1 MPRRRLSVLSV
12 LTATAVPAAL
22 LALVPISPAPAQPAS
37 AAASAAAP
45 AARAAAAPAAAAAAE
60 RRGPRGSITMYVI
73 SGRPDL
79 VTGGDARV
87 AIAPIKRVRRT
98 TFRIRLN
105 GREVT
110 RTFAMRATGRYEGLV
125 TGLRV
130 GRNVLT
136 ATGPGRRTGRLVITN
151 HPNGGPVFTGPQL
164 GPYRCQE
171 GAADAQCNQPPTATL
186 LYKSSNPSRPGLQ
199 PYDRSNPP
207 DDVAT
212 TTTDRGVRVPFIVL
226 REDGYQDR
234 DRYTIMTLF
243 QPGKPWTR
251 WKPQRQFNHK
261 ILIPHGGNCGS
272 SYTPGT
278 PPLADYSGTLP
289 EETPGVTPS
298 YLTALGRG
306 FGVISTALANTGHN
320 CSVAMNAESLLMAK
334 EHFVERYGT
343 IRYTIGTGCSGGSI
357 AQHTVSNAYPGIYQG
372 LVTTCS
378 YPDTLSAGAQFADY
392 HLLRQ
397 YFEDPSRWAPGVV
410 WSPTQF
416 AQVEGHI
423 THLNAVVADEG
434 LYKAALDPENP
445 CSGTL
450 DTVAGDPSTRYDD
463 ETNPR
468 GVRCSVLDTLINQL
482 GPRPRSVWGAE
493 EQAAGRGFGGIP
505 FANAGVVY
513 GLGALRA
520 NEITTAQFL
529 DLNEAVGGLD
539 VDSRRT
545 DERTTGDPA
554 SVARAYRT
562 GLVNEA
568 NHLDQV
574 AMLNFGGPDP
584 GIAHDYAHAF
594 WTEER
599 LQRDQGHTDN
609 RVMWFGAA
617 PLIGDPRW
625 ANEALLAMDR
635 WLRAVERDRSRTPLA
650 RKIVVRKP
658 AGLTDRCANAP
669 GILEVPGEDDE
680 VDCVLPESAQLRLS
694 TPREVAGDSTLND
707 RLSCALRP
715 LARSEFD
722 FLLVPLTDSQW
733 ARLQA
738 VFPGGVCDYSVPG
751 IGQGPAETWLT
762 YSDADGDAVYGG
774 RNLPALPRRS
784 AEGWSSRSFR
794 EILRY

>member
-1 MPRRRLSVLSV
+1 MPRRLTVLI
-12 LTATAVPAAL
+12 ATTVPAAL
-22 LALVPISPAPAQPAS
+22 LAAVPLAPAPAQQP
-37 AAASAAAP
+37 
-45 AARAAAAPAAAAAAE
+45 AAPAAAAAAATTAAAGPTQAATAP

-73 SGRPDL
+73 SARPDL
-79 VTGGDARV
+79 VTAGDARV
-87 AIAPIKRVRRT
+87 AIAPLKRVKRT
-98 TFRIRLN
+98 KFTIRLN
-105 GREVT
+105 GRNVS
-110 RTFAMRATGRYEGLV
+110 RTFARRATGRYEGLL

-136 ATGPGRRTGRLVITN
+136 ARGPGRRTGRLVITN
-151 HPNGGPVFTGPQL
+151 HPNGGPVFSGPQL

-171 GAADAQCNQPPTATL
+171 GAVDAQCNQPATATL
-186 LYKSSNPSRPGLQ
+186 LYKSTDPRKPGLQ
-199 PYDRSNPP
+199 PYDRSDPP
-207 DDVAT
+207 NDVAT
-212 TTTDRGVRVPFIVL
+212 TTTDQGVRVPFIVL

-234 DRYTIMTLF
+234 DRYAILTLF
-243 QPGKPWTR
+243 QPGQRWTP
-251 WKPQRQFNHK
+251 WKPQRQFNGK

-272 SYTPGT
+272 SYAPGS

-334 EHFVERYGT
+334 ERFVERYGT

-357 AQHTVSNAYPGIYQG
+357 AQHTVANAYPGIYQG

-378 YPDTLSAGAQFADY
+378 YPDTLTAGAQFADY

-397 YFEDPSRWAPGVV
+397 YFEDPSRWGPGIL

-416 AQVEGHI
+416 AQVEGHV

-434 LYKAALDPENP
+434 LYKAALDPEHACP
-445 CSGTL
+445 GTL
-450 DTVAGDPSTRYDD
+450 DTVAGDPGTRYDD
-463 ETNPR
+463 ETNPA
-468 GVRCSVLDTLINQL
+468 GVRCSVLDTLVNQL
-482 GPRPRSVWGAE
+482 GPRPESVWGAE
-493 EQAAGRGFGGIP
+493 ERAAGRGFGGVP
-505 FANAGVVY
+505 FANAGVLY
-513 GLGALRA
+513 GLEALR
-520 NEITTAQFL
+520 ERQITTAQFV

-545 DERTTGDPA
+545 DERTPGDTA
-554 SVARAYRT
+554 SVAMAYRT

-609 RVMWFGAA
+609 RVMWFGVT

-625 ANEALLAMDR
+625 ANEALLSMDR
-635 WLRAVERDRSRTPLA
+635 WLRAVERDRSAAPLA
-650 RKIVVRKP
+650 RKIVTRKP
-658 AGLTDRCANAP
+658 AGLTDRCSNVP
-669 GILEVPGEDDE
+669 GVLETQGEDDE
-680 VDCVLPESAQLRLS
+680 VDCVLPESLQLRLS
-694 TPREVAGDSTLND
+694 TPREVAGDDVFND
-707 RLSCALRP
+707 RLSCRLRP
-715 LARSEFD
+715 LERSEVD
-722 FLLVPLTDSQW
+722 VGLPPMTDEQW
-733 ARLQA
+733 SRLQA
-738 VFPGGVCDYSVPG
+738 VFPDGTCDYSVPG
-751 IGQGPAETWLT
+751 LGQGPAQTWLT
-762 YSDADGDAVYGG
+762 YTGPDGRVVYGG
-774 RNLPALPRRS
+774 RNLPPLPPRS
-784 AEGWSSRSFR
+784 AEGWSSASFR
-794 EILRY
+794 ELLSK